1 MKRRAFLVAGSALA
15 AITLLPRPSR
25 AAAISPRLKEAVPGA
40 SRLRGTPLEV
50 VDTHVH
56 LWNPELGIFPGLEK
70 PSDGFIGNN
79 AAIARNYPLEE
90 LLREGGSL
98 VKPIKIVNIEALAT
112 DTLKETEYL
121 QKYADKTG
129 FPQGIVIGTD
139 LARADA
145 ERELEKQATFSNV
158 RGVRNILNLHPNPLL
173 NYRDQNFMAN
183 PTWRKNFSLLRKF
196 NMSFDMQLYPHQNE
210 EALGLIREHP
220 DTLFIINHAG
230 MHADRTLEGWR
241 QWRDGLRLL
250 AAPENTV
257 MKISGIGMLDHNWT
271 VESFRPYVL
280 ECLDAFGLQR
290 CVFASNFPVD
300 KLFGTYTDTWLA
312 FAQIIDGFSPQEQ
325 RALLCS
331 NAERVYRI

>member
-1 MKRRAFLVAGSALA
+1 
-15 AITLLPRPSR
+15 
-25 AAAISPRLKEAVPGA
+25 
-40 SRLRGTPLEV
+40 
-50 VDTHVH
+50 
-56 LWNPELGIFPGLEK
+56 
-70 PSDGFIGNN
+70 
-79 AAIARNYPLEE
+79 
-90 LLREGGSL
+90 
-98 VKPIKIVNIEALAT
+98 
-112 DTLKETEYL
+112 
-121 QKYADKTG
+121 
-129 FPQGIVIGTD
+129 
-139 LARADA
+139 
-145 ERELEKQATFSNV
+145 
-158 RGVRNILNLHPNPLL
+158 
-173 NYRDQNFMAN
+173 MAN

-230 MHADRTLEGWR
+230 MYADRTLEGWR